1 MDEWMSTW
9 VGEYRGGCVGELM
22 DKGRDGLK
30 DDRVSRDGGMGWCL
44 RDWLD
49 LGNQRTTE
57 FLRGWGTR

>member
-1 MDEWMSTW
+1 MD
-9 VGEYRGGCVGELM
+9 EYRGGWVGELR

-30 DDRVSRDGGMGWCL
+30 DDRVSRDGGMGWRL

-57 FLRGWGTR
+57 FLRGWGTW